1 MSVRLLEKLSP
12 LFSTHAGREK
22 MVRIIQ
28 YYLMFLIPTLTQMK
42 KSKSVQHAIT
52 DGATKAPAV

>member
-12 LFSTHAGREK
+12 LFSTHSGREK

-28 YYLMFLIPTLTQMK
+28 YYLMFLIPTMVNMNK
-42 KSKSVQHAIT
+42 GKV
-52 DGATKAPAV
+52 